1 MNVENSLSGRVAVV
15 DHGAVSVGVQMQ
27 IARDLSDAHQRRSDG
42 GGVGLAQIIEA
53 GNVLARNDQ
62 HMRGCLRVDVME
74 RDDIAVFIDFL
85 RGDLAVRN
93 AAEETTV
100 SGGHARII

>member
-1 MNVENSLSGRVAVV
+1 MNVEDRLPGRLAVV
-15 DHGAVSVGVQMQ
+15 GHDSISVRAQMQ
-27 IARDLSDAHQRRSDG
+27 IVRDLSDAHQRRSDG

-62 HMRGCLRVDVME
+62 DVRGCLRVDVMKC
-74 RDDIAVFIDFL
+74 DDVAVFVDFL

-100 SGGHARII
+100 SAGHPRII